1 MGGGEGACSLS
12 FSLSWGLGCH
22 ATLWMNF
29 SSVLAV
35 SIKTL
40 LLGWEIGII
49 FFRVAGAI

>member
-1 MGGGEGACSLS
+1 MGEEGGLALS
-12 FSLSWGLGCH
+12 FFSYSWGLGCH

-29 SSVLAV
+29 NSVLAV

-40 LLGWEIGII
+40 LLGWEIGIN